1 MEPFPDQLHQ
11 AGINIDSL
19 EKGDFFS
26 KEQVDLAIVI
36 LDPKIEERIQRFERG
51 EIQADPSTWAAQRVI
66 EHITSKRAAKGR
78 EVVCRS
84 EDGGIRVLTDSQA
97 SPYLNKQAIAGL
109 QKHSKKSRLMSSAV
123 DMAGLTEHEQ
133 RTHASRTRRQQ
144 FICAAHENASRT
156 AREMQAAGVEIQSQ
170 PLLEADDA

>member
-1 MEPFPDQLHQ
+1 MELFPDQLHQ
-11 AGINIDSL
+11 AGINVDTL

-51 EIQADPSTWAAQRVI
+51 EIQADPFSWAAQRVI
-66 EHITSKRAAKGR
+66 EHITSERAAKGR
-78 EVVCRS
+78 QVVCRS

-97 SPYLNKQAIAGL
+97 APYLNKQANAGL
-109 QKHSKKSRLMSSAV
+109 QKHKEKTKLMGSAV
-123 DMAGLTEHEQ
+123 DMAGLNEHQQ
-133 RTHASRTRRQQ
+133 REHDTNRRVQQ
-144 FICAAHENASRT
+144 FIYSAYEK
-156 AREMQAAGVEIQSQ
+156 ARMTTRDMKKRGVEIPGK